1 MEDNISQL
9 IIILVLLVF
18 MSAFFSASETSFS
31 ALNKIRL
38 KNAANNGNKKASLA
52 LRLAKKYDTLLSTIL
67 IGNNI
72 VNIAMASIGT
82 VVFTHYFGSKGVA
95 YSTVFITVVI
105 LIVGE
110 ISPKSLAKESPE
122 AVAMM
127 SAPILNILIK
137 IFTPFNWFFTK
148 WKVLLS
154 KLFTVHED
162 RGITEEELITII
174 DEAQHEGGLNEDEG
188 ELIRSAV
195 EFNDLEVTDVLTPR
209 VNVVA
214 VSLDADNEDIVKAF
228 YETGY
233 SRLPVYTDNIDNV
246 IGVLHEKQ
254 FHAFLYQKKGE
265 TLSDI
270 VQPAIWTTESTK
282 ISKLLKLL
290 QSSKA
295 HIAFITDEYGGMT
308 GIVTMEDIIEEL
320 VGEIWDEHDE
330 IVEEIQKISDHE
342 YLISGLVSVYKM
354 FDLFNKDSDHD
365 SNTVGGFAFDQFGR
379 IPEEGDHF
387 VYDDLQI
394 TVTKTDS
401 RKIVQV
407 HVIQL
412 QN

>member
-1 MEDNISQL
+1 MEDSISNL
-9 IIILVLLVF
+9 IIILVLLVL

-38 KNAANNGNKKASLA
+38 KNLANHGNKKAALA
-52 LRLAKKYDTLLSTIL
+52 LKLSKKYDTLLSTIL

-82 VVFTHYFGSKGVA
+82 VVFTHFFGTKGVA

-110 ISPKSLAKESPE
+110 ISPKSLAKEAPE
-122 AVAMM
+122 QVSMM
-127 SAPILNILIK
+127 SAPILNLLIK
-137 IFTPFNWFFTK
+137 LLAPFNWFFGQ
-148 WKVLLS
+148 WKKLLS
-154 KLFTVHED
+154 KMFKVHED

-195 EFNDLEVTDVLTPR
+195 EFNELEVTDVLTPR

-214 VSLDADNEDIVKAF
+214 ISIDANNEDIIKAF

-254 FHAFLYQKKGE
+254 FHAYLYQQKGE
-265 TLSDI
+265 SLSDI
-270 VQPAIWTTESTK
+270 VQPAIWTTENTK

-290 QSSKA
+290 QNSKS
-295 HIAFITDEYGGMT
+295 HVAFITDEYGGMT
-308 GIVTMEDIIEEL
+308 GLVTMEDIIEEL

-330 IVEEIQKISDHE
+330 IVQEIQEIAENE
-342 YLISGLVSVYKM
+342 YLVSGLVSVYKM
-354 FDLFNKDSDHD
+354 FELFDKHIDHE
-365 SNTVGGFAFDQFGR
+365 SNTVGGFAFDQLGR
-379 IPEEGDHF
+379 IPTEGDSF
-387 VYDDLQI
+387 VYDDLVI
-394 TVTKTDS
+394 TITKTDS

-407 HVIQL
+407 HVL
-412 QN
+412 KLA